1 MSNNL
6 RLKSALLF
14 VVLVVSA
21 AFGVFPLLAPRFA
34 VTRPAWL
41 LEKRLK
47 LGLDLKGG
55 VHLVLG
61 IQMPREAS
69 SEERADDRRPGARN
83 D

>member
-6 RLKSALLF
+6 RLKSALLLA
-14 VVLVVSA
+14 VLVVSA
-21 AFGVFPLLAPRFA
+21 AVGVYPLLAHRFGI
-34 VTRPAWL
+34 TRPDWL
-41 LEKRLK
+41 LEKKLK

-69 SEERADDRRPGARN
+69 P
-83 D
+83 